1 MASEKRDALTLA
13 DLIASLP
20 EEERIILILHFVK
33 NQSTTQIA
41 QKLGVPERS
50 VRTVLE
56 SGRSRLRS
64 SLDFPSLD

>member
-1 MASEKRDALTLA
+1 MAEKPTLA
-13 DLIASLP
+13 QLIAALP
-20 EEERIILILHFVK
+20 EEERVVLLLYFVK
-33 NQSTTQIA
+33 NLSTAEIA
-41 QKLGVPERS
+41 TKIGVPERS

>member
-1 MASEKRDALTLA
+1 MAGEKRDALTLA

-50 VRTVLE
+50 VMAVLS
-56 SGRSRLRS
+56 SGRSRLS
-64 SLDFPSLD
+64 QAFNFPPAQ

>member
-1 MASEKRDALTLA
+1 VAEKPTLA
-13 DLIASLP
+13 QLIAALP
-20 EEERIILILHFVK
+20 EEERVVLLLYFVK
-33 NQSTTQIA
+33 NLSTAEIA
-41 QKLGVPERS
+41 TKIGVPERS